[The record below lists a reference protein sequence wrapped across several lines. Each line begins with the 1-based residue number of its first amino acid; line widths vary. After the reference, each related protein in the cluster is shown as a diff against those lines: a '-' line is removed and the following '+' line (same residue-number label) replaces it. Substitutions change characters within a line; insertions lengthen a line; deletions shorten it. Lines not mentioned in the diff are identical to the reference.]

1 MIVIGDGF
9 AGVTAAGEAA
19 LRGPIANRWAGFIDG
34 AIESGLRAGA
44 RTAALA
50 G

>member
-1 MIVIGDGF
+1 MQRAEGRVVLARSD
-9 AGVTAAGEAA
+9 
-19 LRGPIANRWAGFIDG
+19 LANGWAGFIDG

-44 RTAALA
+44 RAAALV